1 MSKNDERVLQ
11 LKKQVENKKKEL
23 ADKKRKFVPETNLVL
38 EINGDRVNLNVLNE
52 NQLKNILVQLNMYRL
67 SVVDLK
73 MDDFVVSGYTVDQ
86 WMNDVRDKLGEKEL
100 KREENELKS
109 LEAKL
114 DKLLSEDKKTELE
127 LDSIAALLG

>member
-23 ADKKRKFVPETNLVL
+23 ADKKCKFVPETNLIL

-67 SVVDLK
+67 SVADLK